1 MYNMAEI
8 RFRILELRKKPR
20 FKEKI
25 ATVKYSFNTSNFNS
39 DASKTCLKYKGN
51 MLSLLLG

>member
-1 MYNMAEI
+1 MAEI

-25 ATVKYSFNTSNFNS
+25 ATVKYSILQISIQMPLRHAENT
-39 DASKTCLKYKGN
+39 KVMC
-51 MLSLLLG
+51 